1 MKKIFGF
8 VGAALL
14 VLTLA
19 GCGEMVEVPPASKG
33 IVLGA
38 NGYTGEVISPSRF
51 RLPFCPPF
59 AACDKIVVVEAG
71 DFGKTEEMEILMP
84 KEQVQLTAEIR
95 FTLGISN
102 DNTKLLSI
110 FDRIT
115 PQRLTSG
122 NFGTNIDHIYTVYGE
137 PIIRNVVRSTLSKY
151 TIAEV
156 IANQGDISEVLRAD
170 ITRALA
176 GTALEVKNLGLGRI
190 SPPPAILEA
199 QNQALQRRV
208 DIEKAEASAQ
218 VAIREAQAEL
228 EVQRARR
235 EADLLQAQTLRE
247 ADEILADGVTPEL
260 IRYRELQVLEK
271 MAENGS
277 AVFFPVDMLG
287 SLGLENRVMNT
298 VPTK

>member
-1 MKKIFGF
+1 
-8 VGAALL
+8 
-14 VLTLA
+14 
-19 GCGEMVEVPPASKG
+19 
-33 IVLGA
+33 
-38 NGYTGEVISPSRF
+38 
-51 RLPFCPPF
+51 
-59 AACDKIVVVEAG
+59 
-71 DFGKTEEMEILMP
+71 MP

-102 DNTKLLSI
+102 DNAKLLSI

-122 NFGTNIDHIYTVYGE
+122 NFGTNIDHIYAVYGE

-287 SLGLENRVMNT
+287 SLGLENRVMST
-298 VPTK
+298 VPSTK